1 MFFFEG
7 TSAYPAS
14 FFTDAPPEILFKVLS
29 SLADDPLL
37 PPHLPRS
44 QPPLLAVEGLSFST
58 PDGRKNLISNL
69 TLAVHPG
76 HNVLISGPNGAGKS
90 TFLRVLSGLQSSTAG
105 SILFSTS
112 TSTSATTAL
121 STSSHHRLL
130 LQKYPFEDSSAAM
143 LLPQRPLSAPG
154 ATLWQQI
161 TYPGS
166 IRFSD
171 NVLCTLLSAVGLGHL
186 LEQAGGDLGAT
197 HPVWATSL
205 SPGEMQR
212 LAIARV
218 LLHRPK
224 LVLLDEPFSA
234 MSDVAAKELLEL
246 LRGAGVTCVTV
257 AQDTEVYR
265 EMHAV
270 QLRMGVGVMNGWQVE
285 EQLTR

>member
-1 MFFFEG
+1 M
-7 TSAYPAS
+7 
-14 FFTDAPPEILFKVLS
+14 
-29 SLADDPLL
+29 
-37 PPHLPRS
+37 
-44 QPPLLAVEGLSFST
+44 
-58 PDGRKNLISNL
+58 
-69 TLAVHPG
+69 
-76 HNVLISGPNGAGKS
+76 
-90 TFLRVLSGLQSSTAG
+90 
-105 SILFSTS
+105 
-112 TSTSATTAL
+112 
-121 STSSHHRLL
+121 
-130 LQKYPFEDSSAAM
+130 
-143 LLPQRPLSAPG
+143 
-154 ATLWQQI
+154 
-161 TYPGS
+161 
-166 IRFSD
+166 
-171 NVLCTLLSAVGLGHL
+171 LCTLLSAVGLGHL